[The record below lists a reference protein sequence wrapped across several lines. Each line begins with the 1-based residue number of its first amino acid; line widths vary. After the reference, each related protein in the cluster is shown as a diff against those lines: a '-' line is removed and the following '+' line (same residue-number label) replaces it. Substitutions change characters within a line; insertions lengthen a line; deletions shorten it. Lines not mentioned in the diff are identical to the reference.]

1 MDDDLPTQYEV
12 IVVGT
17 GLVECVV
24 AAAAAR
30 VGKKVLHI
38 DKNDYY
44 GVQWASFTL
53 KGIQQWVDE
62 ITTTPAPTPP
72 GECELEE
79 EEQLV
84 GVANPS
90 SDYSG
95 VRQTWH
101 VPKEPVP
108 SPSPEPAAAAQV
120 EQSVQVEGSGGE
132 TTQLTGTPDTPP
144 ATPQDTAQG
153 AVPATPQDAAED
165 AVQDAPQEAAQDAV
179 EAIAQGAAQ
188 AVPQAEQSQDTTTT
202 KSEKEESGRK
212 KEWSQEE
219 LMNLTRKFNLD
230 LSPKL
235 LYSHGPMVELLISSN
250 IARYVEF
257 KCISRVLTWR
267 GGDDGSL
274 LVVPCSRSDVFTTS
288 AVSLVEKRLLMKFLE
303 FCHQYDR
310 HPEQL
315 EEHLDKPFV
324 DFLRSRKLTDNLI
337 HFVTEAIGMVGE
349 GAGCRE
355 GLERTRAFLTSLGR
369 YGTTP
374 FLFSMYGSGELPQ
387 AFCRLCAVFE
397 GIYILRKP
405 VSSLVVHSP
414 SHTCRGLL
422 SEGQRFTCDHL
433 VMSASQAPTEYL
445 PRDGSTPGVS
455 RAVFLTDR
463 SILPQEKE
471 QLTLLRVPAKE
482 GNPIPVTV
490 LEVGPGTHVCPKDLY
505 CVHMTCRG
513 TDAESDLRVAVERL
527 LTTEADDTSGKP
539 RIVWSLYFNQVDH
552 SGCDLQAN
560 TPSNLY
566 LCPGPNTDLDYDL
579 AIEQARSIFGRM
591 FPGEEFL
598 PRAPDPEEIAFD
610 NQGTEPKQGDTF
622 EGDGS
627 SEGKSDGSEGQGKEA
642 EKAEQASEVKEQTEN
657 EEEKGEPTKEQ
668 NESEVVEE

>member
-53 KGIQQWVDE
+53 KGAQQWVDE
-62 ITTTPAPTPP
+62 VTATPAPTPP
-72 GECELEE
+72 GDCELEE
-79 EEQLV
+79 GEQLV

-90 SDYSG
+90 VDYSG
-95 VRQTWH
+95 VKQTWH
-101 VPKEPVP
+101 VPKEPLP
-108 SPSPEPAAAAQV
+108 SPSPEPASAAPV
-120 EQSVQVEGSGGE
+120 EQVVPVEGSGGE
-132 TTQLTGTPDTPP
+132 NTQLMGTPDTPP
-144 ATPQDTAQG
+144 ATPQDTTQSI
-153 AVPATPQDAAED
+153 VPVTPQDA
-165 AVQDAPQEAAQDAV
+165 VQDKPQDTAQDAV
-179 EAIAQGAAQ
+179 EATAQEMS
-188 AVPQAEQSQDTTTT
+188 PAEQSQDSSST

-219 LMNLTRKFNLD
+219 LLKLSRKFNLD
-230 LSPKL
+230 LAPKL
-235 LYSHGPMVELLISSN
+235 LYSQGPMVELLISSN

-405 VSSLVVHSP
+405 ISSLVVDSS
-414 SHTCRGLL
+414 SHTCLGLL
-422 SEGQRFTCDHL
+422 SEGQRFTCNHL
-433 VMSASQAPTEYL
+433 VMSASHAPREYL
-445 PRDGSTPGVS
+445 PQDESTLGVS

-463 SILPQEKE
+463 LVYINIACL
-471 QLTLLRVPAKE
+471 
-482 GNPIPVTV
+482 
-490 LEVGPGTHVCPKDLY
+490 
-505 CVHMTCRG
+505 M
-513 TDAESDLRVAVERL
+513 
-527 LTTEADDTSGKP
+527 
-539 RIVWSLYFNQVDH
+539 H
-552 SGCDLQAN
+552 SV
-560 TPSNLY
+560 S
-566 LCPGPNTDLDYDL
+566 
-579 AIEQARSIFGRM
+579 
-591 FPGEEFL
+591 
-598 PRAPDPEEIAFD
+598 
-610 NQGTEPKQGDTF
+610 
-622 EGDGS
+622 
-627 SEGKSDGSEGQGKEA
+627 
-642 EKAEQASEVKEQTEN
+642 
-657 EEEKGEPTKEQ
+657 
-668 NESEVVEE
+668 

>member
-53 KGIQQWVDE
+53 KGAQQWVDE
-62 ITTTPAPTPP
+62 VTTTPAPTPP
-72 GECELEE
+72 GDCELEE
-79 EEQLV
+79 GEQLV

-90 SDYSG
+90 EDYSG

-101 VPKEPVP
+101 VPKEPLP
-108 SPSPEPAAAAQV
+108 SPSPEPAAAAPV
-120 EQSVQVEGSGGE
+120 EQVVKEEGSGGE
-132 TTQLTGTPDTPP
+132 STQVTGTPDTPP
-144 ATPQDTAQG
+144 ATPQDTAQ
-153 AVPATPQDAAED
+153 D
-165 AVQDAPQEAAQDAV
+165 AVQAMPQDTAQDAV
-179 EAIAQGAAQ
+179 EATAQGIAQEM
-188 AVPQAEQSQDTTTT
+188 PQADQTQDSTTM
-202 KSEKEESGRK
+202 KSEKEESGGK

-219 LMNLTRKFNLD
+219 LLNLSRKFNLD
-230 LSPKL
+230 LAPKL
-235 LYSHGPMVELLISSN
+235 LYSQGPMVELLISSN

-257 KCISRVLTWR
+257 KCISRVLTWL
-267 GGDDGSL
+267 GGDEGNL

-288 AVSLVEKRLLMKFLE
+288 AVTLVEKRLLMKFLE

-324 DFLRSRKLTDNLI
+324 DFLRSKKLTDNLI

-349 GAGCRE
+349 GAGCKE

-422 SEGQRFTCDHL
+422 SEGQRFTCNHL
-433 VMSASQAPTEYL
+433 VMSASHAPRDYL
-445 PRDGSTPGVS
+445 PRDGSTQGVS

-463 SILPQEKE
+463 SILPHEKE

-505 CVHMTCRG
+505 CVHMTCQG
-513 TDAESDLRVAVERL
+513 TDAESDLRVVVERL
-527 LTTEADDTSGKP
+527 LTTEADGTSSKP

-552 SGCDLQAN
+552 SGCDLE
-560 TPSNLY
+560 TSMPGNLY

-622 EGDGS
+622 EGDDS
-627 SEGKSDGSEGQGKEA
+627 AEGKGDGVEGQGKEA
-642 EKAEQASEVKEQTEN
+642 EKTEQVLEVKEQTE
-657 EEEKGEPTKEQ
+657 KEQ
-668 NESEVVEE
+668 EKEEIAKEQGESEEVKE

>member
-53 KGIQQWVDE
+53 KGAQQWVDE
-62 ITTTPAPTPP
+62 VTTTPAPTPP
-72 GECELEE
+72 GDCELEE
-79 EEQLV
+79 GEQLV

-90 SDYSG
+90 EDYSG

-101 VPKEPVP
+101 VPKEPLP
-108 SPSPEPAAAAQV
+108 SPSPEPAAAAPV
-120 EQSVQVEGSGGE
+120 EQVVKEEGSGGE
-132 TTQLTGTPDTPP
+132 STQVTGTPDTPP
-144 ATPQDTAQG
+144 ATPQDTAQ
-153 AVPATPQDAAED
+153 D
-165 AVQDAPQEAAQDAV
+165 AVQAMPQDTAQDAV
-179 EAIAQGAAQ
+179 EATAQGVAQ
-188 AVPQAEQSQDTTTT
+188 EMPQADQTQDSTTM
-202 KSEKEESGRK
+202 KSEKEESGGK

-219 LMNLTRKFNLD
+219 LLNLSRKFNLD
-230 LSPKL
+230 LAPKL
-235 LYSHGPMVELLISSN
+235 LYSQGPMVELLISSN

-257 KCISRVLTWR
+257 KCISRVLTWL
-267 GGDDGSL
+267 GGDEGNL

-288 AVSLVEKRLLMKFLE
+288 AVTLVEKRLLMKFLE

-324 DFLRSRKLTDNLI
+324 DFLRSKKLTDNLI

-349 GAGCRE
+349 GAGCKE

-422 SEGQRFTCDHL
+422 SEGQRFTCNHL
-433 VMSASQAPTEYL
+433 VMSASHAPRDYL
-445 PRDGSTPGVS
+445 PRDGSTQGVS

-463 SILPQEKE
+463 SILPHEKE

-505 CVHMTCRG
+505 CVHMTCQG
-513 TDAESDLRVAVERL
+513 TDAESDLRVVVERL
-527 LTTEADDTSGKP
+527 LTTEADDTSSKP

-552 SGCDLQAN
+552 SGCDLE
-560 TPSNLY
+560 TSMPGNLY

-622 EGDGS
+622 EGDDS
-627 SEGKSDGSEGQGKEA
+627 AEGKGDGVEGQGKEA
-642 EKAEQASEVKEQTEN
+642 EKTEQVLEVKEQTE
-657 EEEKGEPTKEQ
+657 KEQ
-668 NESEVVEE
+668 EKEEIAKEQGESEEVKE

>member
-53 KGIQQWVDE
+53 KGAQQWVDE
-62 ITTTPAPTPP
+62 VTTTPAPTPP
-72 GECELEE
+72 GDCELEE
-79 EEQLV
+79 GEQLV

-90 SDYSG
+90 EDYSG

-101 VPKEPVP
+101 VPKEPLP
-108 SPSPEPAAAAQV
+108 SPSPEPAAAAPV
-120 EQSVQVEGSGGE
+120 EQVVKEEGSGGE
-132 TTQLTGTPDTPP
+132 STQVTGTPDTPP
-144 ATPQDTAQG
+144 ATPQDTAQ
-153 AVPATPQDAAED
+153 D
-165 AVQDAPQEAAQDAV
+165 AVQAMPQDTAQDAV
-179 EAIAQGAAQ
+179 EATAQGVAQ
-188 AVPQAEQSQDTTTT
+188 EMPQADQTQDSTTM
-202 KSEKEESGRK
+202 KSEKEESGGK

-219 LMNLTRKFNLD
+219 LLNLSRKFNLD
-230 LSPKL
+230 LAPKL
-235 LYSHGPMVELLISSN
+235 LYSQGPMVELLISSN

-257 KCISRVLTWR
+257 KCISRVLTWL
-267 GGDDGSL
+267 GGDEGNL

-288 AVSLVEKRLLMKFLE
+288 AVTLVEKRLLMKFLE

-324 DFLRSRKLTDNLI
+324 DFLRSKKLTDNLI

-349 GAGCRE
+349 GAGCKE

-422 SEGQRFTCDHL
+422 SEGQRFTCNHL
-433 VMSASQAPTEYL
+433 VMSASHAPRDYL
-445 PRDGSTPGVS
+445 PRDGSTQGVS

-463 SILPQEKE
+463 SILPHEKE

-505 CVHMTCRG
+505 CVHMTCQG
-513 TDAESDLRVAVERL
+513 TDAESDLRVVVERL
-527 LTTEADDTSGKP
+527 LTTEADDTSSKP

-552 SGCDLQAN
+552 SG
-560 TPSNLY
+560 
-566 LCPGPNTDLDYDL
+566 
-579 AIEQARSIFGRM
+579 M
-591 FPGEEFL
+591 
-598 PRAPDPEEIAFD
+598 
-610 NQGTEPKQGDTF
+610 
-622 EGDGS
+622 
-627 SEGKSDGSEGQGKEA
+627 
-642 EKAEQASEVKEQTEN
+642 
-657 EEEKGEPTKEQ
+657 
-668 NESEVVEE
+668 

>member
-53 KGIQQWVDE
+53 KGAQQWVDE
-62 ITTTPAPTPP
+62 VTTTPAPTPP
-72 GECELEE
+72 GDCELEE
-79 EEQLV
+79 GEQLV

-90 SDYSG
+90 EDYSG

-101 VPKEPVP
+101 VPKEPLP
-108 SPSPEPAAAAQV
+108 SPSPEPAAAAPV
-120 EQSVQVEGSGGE
+120 EQVVKEEGSGGE
-132 TTQLTGTPDTPP
+132 STQVTGTPDTPP
-144 ATPQDTAQG
+144 ATPQDTAQ
-153 AVPATPQDAAED
+153 D
-165 AVQDAPQEAAQDAV
+165 AVQAMPQDTAQDAV
-179 EAIAQGAAQ
+179 QATAQGVAQ
-188 AVPQAEQSQDTTTT
+188 EMPQADQTQDSTTM
-202 KSEKEESGRK
+202 KSEKEESGGK

-219 LMNLTRKFNLD
+219 LLNLSRKFNLD
-230 LSPKL
+230 LAPKL
-235 LYSHGPMVELLISSN
+235 LYSQGPMVELLISSN

-257 KCISRVLTWR
+257 KCISRVLTWL
-267 GGDDGSL
+267 GGDEGNL

-288 AVSLVEKRLLMKFLE
+288 AVTLVEKRLLMKFLE

-324 DFLRSRKLTDNLI
+324 DFLRSKKLTDNLI

-349 GAGCRE
+349 GAGCKE

-422 SEGQRFTCDHL
+422 SEGQRFTCNHL
-433 VMSASQAPTEYL
+433 VMSASHAPRDYL
-445 PRDGSTPGVS
+445 PRDGSTQGVS

-463 SILPQEKE
+463 SILPHEKE

-505 CVHMTCRG
+505 CVHMTCQG
-513 TDAESDLRVAVERL
+513 TDAESDLRVVVERL
-527 LTTEADDTSGKP
+527 LTTEADDTSSKP

-552 SGCDLQAN
+552 SGCDLE
-560 TPSNLY
+560 TSMPGNLY

-622 EGDGS
+622 EGDDS
-627 SEGKSDGSEGQGKEA
+627 AEGKGDGVEGQGKEA
-642 EKAEQASEVKEQTEN
+642 EKTEQVLEVKEQTE
-657 EEEKGEPTKEQ
+657 KEQ
-668 NESEVVEE
+668 EKEEIAKEQGESEEVKE

>member
-53 KGIQQWVDE
+53 KGAQQWVDE
-62 ITTTPAPTPP
+62 VTTTPAPTPP
-72 GECELEE
+72 GDCELEE
-79 EEQLV
+79 GEQLV

-90 SDYSG
+90 EDYSG

-101 VPKEPVP
+101 VPKEPLP
-108 SPSPEPAAAAQV
+108 SPSPEPAAAAPV
-120 EQSVQVEGSGGE
+120 EQVVKEEGSGGE
-132 TTQLTGTPDTPP
+132 STQVTGTPDTPP
-144 ATPQDTAQG
+144 DTPQDTAQDAVQATPQDTAQ
-153 AVPATPQDAAED
+153 
-165 AVQDAPQEAAQDAV
+165 DAV
-179 EAIAQGAAQ
+179 EATAQGVAQ
-188 AVPQAEQSQDTTTT
+188 EMPQADQTQDSTTM
-202 KSEKEESGRK
+202 KSEKEESGGK

-219 LMNLTRKFNLD
+219 LLNLSRKFNLD
-230 LSPKL
+230 LAPKL
-235 LYSHGPMVELLISSN
+235 LYSQGPMVELLISSN

-257 KCISRVLTWR
+257 KCISRVLTWL
-267 GGDDGSL
+267 GGDEGNL

-288 AVSLVEKRLLMKFLE
+288 AVTLVEKRLLMKFLE

-324 DFLRSRKLTDNLI
+324 DFLRSKKLTDNLI

-422 SEGQRFTCDHL
+422 SEGQRFTCNHL
-433 VMSASQAPTEYL
+433 VMSASHAPRDYL
-445 PRDGSTPGVS
+445 PWDGSTQGVS

-463 SILPQEKE
+463 SILPHEKE

-505 CVHMTCRG
+505 CVHMTCQG
-513 TDAESDLRVAVERL
+513 TDAESDFRVVVERL
-527 LTTEADDTSGKP
+527 LTTEADDTSSKP

-552 SGCDLQAN
+552 SGCDLETS
-560 TPSNLY
+560 TPGNLY

-622 EGDGS
+622 EGDDS
-627 SEGKSDGSEGQGKEA
+627 AEGKGDGVEGQGKEA
-642 EKAEQASEVKEQTEN
+642 EKTEQVLEVKEQTE
-657 EEEKGEPTKEQ
+657 KEQ
-668 NESEVVEE
+668 EKEEIAKEQDESEEVKE

>member
-53 KGIQQWVDE
+53 KGAQQWVDE
-62 ITTTPAPTPP
+62 VTTTPAPTPP
-72 GECELEE
+72 GDCELEE
-79 EEQLV
+79 GEQLV

-90 SDYSG
+90 EDYSG

-101 VPKEPVP
+101 VPKEPLP
-108 SPSPEPAAAAQV
+108 SPSPEPAAAAPV
-120 EQSVQVEGSGGE
+120 EQVVKEEGSGGE
-132 TTQLTGTPDTPP
+132 STQVTGTPDTPP
-144 ATPQDTAQG
+144 ATPQDTAQ
-153 AVPATPQDAAED
+153 D
-165 AVQDAPQEAAQDAV
+165 AVQAMPQDTAQDAV
-179 EAIAQGAAQ
+179 EATAQGVAQ
-188 AVPQAEQSQDTTTT
+188 EMPQADQTQDSTTM
-202 KSEKEESGRK
+202 KSEKEESGGK

-219 LMNLTRKFNLD
+219 LLNLSRKFNLD
-230 LSPKL
+230 LAPKL
-235 LYSHGPMVELLISSN
+235 LYSQGPMVELLISSN

-257 KCISRVLTWR
+257 KCISRVLTWL
-267 GGDDGSL
+267 GGDEGNL

-288 AVSLVEKRLLMKFLE
+288 AVTLVEKRLLMKFLE

-324 DFLRSRKLTDNLI
+324 DFLRSKKLTDNLI

-422 SEGQRFTCDHL
+422 SEGQRFTCNHL
-433 VMSASQAPTEYL
+433 VMSASHAPRDYL
-445 PRDGSTPGVS
+445 PRDGSTQGVS

-463 SILPQEKE
+463 SILPHEKE

-505 CVHMTCRG
+505 CVHMTCQG
-513 TDAESDLRVAVERL
+513 TDAESDLRVVVERL
-527 LTTEADDTSGKP
+527 LTTEADDTSSKP

-552 SGCDLQAN
+552 SGCDLE
-560 TPSNLY
+560 TSMPGNLY

-591 FPGEEFL
+591 YPGEEFL

-622 EGDGS
+622 EGDDS
-627 SEGKSDGSEGQGKEA
+627 AEGKGDGVEGQGKEA
-642 EKAEQASEVKEQTEN
+642 EKTEQVLEVKEQTE
-657 EEEKGEPTKEQ
+657 KEQ
-668 NESEVVEE
+668 EKEEIAKEQGESEEVKE